1 MSIRRPACRQ
11 HLASLAAASQRL
23 TLTWRTAKD
32 VWCTRRT
39 EPLPAQGTETQGR
52 MTRAQARQR
61 QQQQQEQQQQL
72 KQQARERQSHW
83 RTTVALFLDAA
94 EIALLLHQ
102 WRTDSGGTTKQQN
115 RAAQA
120 ASSPG
125 FATCTEQGS
134 GTDRAAAKWF
144 PKRGKKQQRRGA
156 AAAAAAAGLEEEGEE
171 GAWADEGYEEEQLAE
186 QQQQQ
191 QQQPAVQHPQQQ
203 TQGGAGAAKTG
214 TAVQGSSF
222 AGAAAGMPSKLSDIQ
237 LAAMERLKGYAVP
250 WHKRKERMAEAR
262 QGGKQRQ
269 QAASQPRWNTWVNG
283 QQWPQQQWPQ
293 QAQRGWGPQL
303 QQHEEEEEPEEGEQP
318 QQAPQEQQAQQARQ
332 AAIQQAIKRSKQI
345 LKEQRRLKRAAAA
358 MEQPQQQQ
366 AQQPVPKR
374 RLQDVAADM
383 QRRWVPA
390 SNDQSQVPAQPDGV
404 EVHPPPS
411 QPVAAA
417 ATPAAAAATIAADQ
431 QVPEGEGQQDAGNS
445 WSSREEEQLKQQLHG
460 DILQQTRQLET
471 LLSGF
476 AQLDP
481 SLQQQLTALLGQ
493 LESFAQRQQAGAGGG
508 LPEQQPEDVEQ
519 PQPQQQQ
526 EEAGGAGGVAA
537 GGRAPAVVIPPSNIG
552 FQLLVKAGWSEGSGL
567 GARRQGRL
575 EPVQPAAT
583 RGRGLGFLPPAA
595 VAGQPGQPGQQ
606 AQQAQQPHQG
616 KNQQK
621 AKKRKLSKKA
631 RRRQRQLAQPD

>member
-1 MSIRRPACRQ
+1 M
-11 HLASLAAASQRL
+11 
-23 TLTWRTAKD
+23 
-32 VWCTRRT
+32 
-39 EPLPAQGTETQGR
+39 
-52 MTRAQARQR
+52 
-61 QQQQQEQQQQL
+61 
-72 KQQARERQSHW
+72 
-83 RTTVALFLDAA
+83 ALFLDAA
-94 EIALLLHQ
+94 EIALLLHL

-125 FATCTEQGS
+125 FATCAEQGS
-134 GTDRAAAKWF
+134 GADRAVAKWF
-144 PKRGKKQQRRGA
+144 PKRGKKQQRHGAA
-156 AAAAAAAGLEEEGEE
+156 AAAAAAAGLEGERGEGT
-171 GAWADEGYEEEQLAE
+171 WADEGYEEEQLAE
-186 QQQQQ
+186 HQQQ

-203 TQGGAGAAKTG
+203 TQGGAGAAKPG
-214 TAVQGSSF
+214 AAKQGSSL

-269 QAASQPRWNTWVNG
+269 QAASQPRWNTWANG

-303 QQHEEEEEPEEGEQP
+303 QQHAEEEEQEEGGQP
-318 QQAPQEQQAQQARQ
+318 QRAPQEQQAHQARQ

-345 LKEQRRLKRAAAA
+345 LKERRRLKQAPAA

-366 AQQPVPKR
+366 AQQPLPKR

-390 SNDQSQVPAQPDGV
+390 SNNQSQVPAQPDGV

-417 ATPAAAAATIAADQ
+417 AMPAAAAAAIAADQ
-431 QVPEGEGQQDAGNS
+431 QVPEGEGQQDAGNG
-445 WSSREEEQLKQQLHG
+445 WRSREEEEQLKQQLHG

-493 LESFAQRQQAGAGGG
+493 LESFAQKQQSGAGGG
-508 LPEQQPEDVEQ
+508 LPEQQPAAVEQ
-519 PQPQQQQ
+519 PQPPPTQQQQ
-526 EEAGGAGGVAA
+526 QEAGGAGWAAA
-537 GGRAPAVVIPPSNIG
+537 GGQAPAVVIPPSNIG

-567 GARRQGRL
+567 GARRRVTWSLCSRRPPGGGASASSRL
-575 EPVQPAAT
+575 SQWQASQAS
-583 RGRGLGFLPPAA
+583 LGSRRSRCSSHIR
-595 VAGQPGQPGQQ
+595 AGIS
-606 AQQAQQPHQG
+606 
-616 KNQQK
+616 
-621 AKKRKLSKKA
+621 RKPRSGSSA
-631 RRRQRQLAQPD
+631 RRLGGGSGSWRSPTSGRRVSRALSGRYCHVCLHCNAVLNMPCPIIAL